1 MKNITDYGHIFN
13 PIVVNESY
21 QIIDGQGRWIS
32 RMMQIRR
39 KSNEKHPDYWQHI

>member
-21 QIIDGQGRWIS
+21 QIIDGQGRFEAL
-32 RMMQIRR
+32 RAMDL
-39 KSNEKHPDYWQHI
+39 PDDADKEEE